1 MQISKQQEI
10 AIKHNEGPA
19 LVLAVPGSGKTTVL
33 LNRIIYLNNTCNVK
47 DNQILNLTFSKTQ
60 AVDMKNRFKN
70 MGCDINPIFSTIHA
84 FCYSIIRMFAKEY
97 KLNFRLVEGSNE
109 FNKYSILN
117 RLSAQNHNRYLT
129 KEDLDMFFTNYSFTK
144 NNMLDYSHQKNNFFT
159 SLAKE
164 YDEYKKIHHL
174 IDFDDMLTFAYQIL
188 LKDEKIFKL
197 VKRSY
202 KYIQLDEGQDASL
215 IQFKILEEISKPTD
229 NLFIVA
235 DDDQSIYAFRGAN
248 PNYLLQIPNIY
259 PQLKLMYLNI
269 NFRSSKDIVRLSD
282 FLIQKNKN
290 RYEKKVKSNSDQT
303 LPITLAKVKN
313 LKVQNKYIINYL
325 DEIKEEETLGILFRN
340 NINAIPIINCLNN
353 HKIPYTKRLNFKAE
367 ILFSI
372 VRDLSDIIQLSR
384 ENCNMEIFKR
394 IYYKLNL
401 YITKNYVN
409 SMIPD
414 TSQGII
420 KTILLDS
427 TIPTYQREL
436 LVEFSNSLNRLNK
449 CNLEGQLTEIFLNT
463 GYIEY
468 LKRHFEN
475 ISLDLIQEI
484 LINLAKD
491 MEDISDIINFLK
503 NLGKKDLLN
512 ISKPSNIFISTVHQ
526 SKGLEY
532 DHVIITDLVD
542 GEFPIYNE
550 ENTNMEEERRLFY
563 VAVTRA
569 KKHLTLL
576 IPKARMSRKIQPS
589 VFIDEIKNT
598 R

>member
-10 AIKHNEGPA
+10 AIEHNEGPA

-60 AVDMKNRFKN
+60 AVDMKIRFKN
-70 MGCDINPIFSTIHA
+70 MTHEINPIFSTIHA
-84 FCYSIIRMFAKEY
+84 FCYKIVRLYANEY

-117 RLSAQNHNRYLT
+117 RISAQVFNRYLT
-129 KEDLDMFFTNYSFTK
+129 REDLDMFFTNYSFTK
-144 NNMLDYSHQKNNFFT
+144 NNMLDYSHQKNSFFT
-159 SLAKE
+159 SLSEA
-164 YDEYKKIHHL
+164 YDEYKSKNHL
-174 IDFDDMLTFAYQIL
+174 IDFDDMLTFAYKIL
-188 LKDEKIFKL
+188 LSDEKILKL
-197 VKRSY
+197 VRRSY

-215 IQFKILEEISKPTD
+215 IQFKILEEISKPLN

-248 PNYLLQIPNIY
+248 PNYLLQIPTIY

-290 RYEKKVKSNSDQT
+290 RYDKKVESNSQQA
-303 LPITLAKVKN
+303 LPITLARVKN
-313 LKVQNKYIINYL
+313 ISVQNKYILDYL
-325 DEIKEEETLGILFRN
+325 KEVQENETLGILFRN
-340 NINAIPIINCLNN
+340 NINAIAVINALNKN
-353 HKIPYTKRLNFKAE
+353 NVHYTKRLNFKAE
-367 ILFSI
+367 ILHSI
-372 VRDLSDIIQLSR
+372 IRDLSNIIQLSR
-384 ENCNMEIFKR
+384 EKNNLEIFKN

-401 YITKNYVN
+401 YLTKKYVN
-409 SMIPD
+409 SIIPD
-414 TSQGII
+414 TSIGII

-427 TIPTYQREL
+427 TIPSYQREL
-436 LVEFSNSLNRLNK
+436 LVEFNNSLNRLCK
-449 CNLEGQLTEIFLNT
+449 YDLEGQLHEIFMNT
-463 GYIEY
+463 GYVEY

-484 LINLAKD
+484 LLTLSKE
-491 MEDISDIINFLK
+491 MKDISNVETFLNNF
-503 NLGKKDLLN
+503 GKKDLLN
-512 ISKPSNIFISTVHQ
+512 FSNPSNVYISTVHQ

-532 DHVIITDLVD
+532 DHVIITDLVE
-542 GEFPIYNE
+542 GEFPIYSE
-550 ENTNMEEERRLFY
+550 ENLNIEEERRLFY

-576 IPKARMSRKIQPS
+576 VPKNRMDRKVNPS
-589 VFIDEIKNT
+589 IFIDEIKNIK
-598 R
+598 